1 MEIRRRDWKLIMQL
15 QPSSILQIY
24 LFKFLMVLKIHV
36 DAKIVSSFRYYTKIN
51 FRNCITLSKTVRISD
66 TSDEIFG
73 EKTVT

>member
-1 MEIRRRDWKLIMQL
+1 
-15 QPSSILQIY
+15 
-24 LFKFLMVLKIHV
+24 MVLKIHV